1 MADAGIDLTKQIEEA
16 GDISKEDLDRLGN
29 LGVPGMLD
37 VLDDVEV
44 LLKQV
49 SFNLNCFSLSTC
61 IVKINCLRI

>member
-49 SFNLNCFSLSTC
+49 AFNFCIKCFGLTVS
-61 IVKINCLRI
+61 